1 MGSGSIAVARR
12 AGIADNS
19 AAEKHAISLPK
30 FFMVLGQLIL
40 LLLCVRQFQIES
52 DAFLQVFVLVIAGFC
67 VHYFLPFAWRIHW
80 FLALSIASIF
90 LVFGWTN
97 ALWMILIGCGLIFL
111 CHVPIAYRY
120 RIALIAAAAVVLGTL
135 RTSSIALPFSA
146 AVWPILGSM
155 FMYRMI
161 VYLYD
166 LKHDRVPLGL
176 SHRLAYFF
184 MLPNVCFPLFPV
196 VDSNNFRR
204 LYYSEERHATYQTG
218 VVWITRGII
227 HLLLYRYVYYYLT
240 VAPADVVNAGSLIQ
254 FLVANFLLYLRV
266 SGLFHLVIGL
276 LHLFG
281 FALPETH
288 KLYYLSSSFTDFWRR
303 INIYWK
309 DFMMKVF
316 YYPVY
321 FRLKR
326 FGSTSAL
333 VWSTLL
339 VFLLTWML
347 HSYQWFWLRGSFP
360 IEWQDGVFWGLLAVV
375 VVINSVWEINTRR
388 SRALG
393 AVRWYSKRSL
403 GKSVRIILVFAS
415 ICSMWSLWTCESM
428 EEWLDMWSVL
438 ARSQVTLAGLLLGA
452 IGFVV
457 AVLTISVIDSSMS
470 NARQQQI
477 TNKGDRGPFSS
488 RRMTATVL
496 QVILLAAI
504 GLPQV
509 YTMLNADA
517 ANFILSLRSEK
528 LSRTDTQKLEKG
540 YYEDLIRV
548 DRFNSQ
554 LWEVYSKKPVD
565 WLAVTGSGLKQFR
578 DDFLQEELRPS
589 SRSLTEHGDI
599 TTNEW
604 GMRDQSYSKAPDA
617 GSFRMAL
624 LGASSVMGWGVADSE
639 TFDAVLE
646 KKLNSSAV
654 ELGYDKVEILNFGVA
669 GYYPLQQIMALDY
682 ALEFQPQAVFY
693 IATGREYRRAAYYL
707 YDVIAKQ
714 IAIPY
719 PYLRDLAARAGID
732 SSTTETEAL
741 RRLRPYDKELLQW
754 LYREI
759 VARCRAHAI
768 TPVWVFLPQ
777 VNRGRWEE
785 NVAETVQDAKD
796 AGFATINLL
805 DVYGSHPI
813 EQVQLTEWDFHPN
826 ALGHNLVAQRLYREL
841 LDHRDVYFAR

>member
-1 MGSGSIAVARR
+1 M
-12 AGIADNS
+12 
-19 AAEKHAISLPK
+19 
-30 FFMVLGQLIL
+30 
-40 LLLCVRQFQIES
+40 
-52 DAFLQVFVLVIAGFC
+52 
-67 VHYFLPFAWRIHW
+67 
-80 FLALSIASIF
+80 
-90 LVFGWTN
+90 
-97 ALWMILIGCGLIFL
+97 
-111 CHVPIAYRY
+111 
-120 RIALIAAAAVVLGTL
+120 
-135 RTSSIALPFSA
+135 
-146 AVWPILGSM
+146 
-155 FMYRMI
+155 
-161 VYLYD
+161 
-166 LKHDRVPLGL
+166 
-176 SHRLAYFF
+176 
-184 MLPNVCFPLFPV
+184 
-196 VDSNNFRR
+196 
-204 LYYSEERHATYQTG
+204 
-218 VVWITRGII
+218 
-227 HLLLYRYVYYYLT
+227 
-240 VAPADVVNAGSLIQ
+240 
-254 FLVANFLLYLRV
+254 
-266 SGLFHLVIGL
+266 
-276 LHLFG
+276 
-281 FALPETH
+281 
-288 KLYYLSSSFTDFWRR
+288 
-303 INIYWK
+303 
-309 DFMMKVF
+309 
-316 YYPVY
+316 
-321 FRLKR
+321 
-326 FGSTSAL
+326 
-333 VWSTLL
+333 
-339 VFLLTWML
+339 
-347 HSYQWFWLRGSFP
+347 
-360 IEWQDGVFWGLLAVV
+360 
-375 VVINSVWEINTRR
+375 
-388 SRALG
+388 
-393 AVRWYSKRSL
+393 
-403 GKSVRIILVFAS
+403 
-415 ICSMWSLWTCESM
+415 
-428 EEWLDMWSVL
+428 
-438 ARSQVTLAGLLLGA
+438 
-452 IGFVV
+452 
-457 AVLTISVIDSSMS
+457 
-470 NARQQQI
+470 
-477 TNKGDRGPFSS
+477 
-488 RRMTATVL
+488 
-496 QVILLAAI
+496 
-504 GLPQV
+504 
-509 YTMLNADA
+509 
-517 ANFILSLRSEK
+517 
-528 LSRTDTQKLEKG
+528 
-540 YYEDLIRV
+540 